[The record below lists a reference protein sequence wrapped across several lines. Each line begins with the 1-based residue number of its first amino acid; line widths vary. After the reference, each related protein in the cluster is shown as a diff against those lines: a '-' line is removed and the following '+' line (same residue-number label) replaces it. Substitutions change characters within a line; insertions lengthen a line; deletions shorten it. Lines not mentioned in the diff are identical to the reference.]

1 MATTHAPDAH
11 LVEDD
16 PDAHPSRERQ
26 YVIIA
31 LILAALTVVEVLT
44 YATPEL
50 FLGHDG
56 PVIVPALL
64 VLMVIKFWM
73 VVGFFMH
80 LRFDRKL
87 LTWAFYA
94 GLALAVAVYLAIL
107 TVFRFW
113 GEPSGHVVQPPGIPV
128 PPK

>member
-11 LVEDD
+11 LVDDD
-16 PDAHPSRERQ
+16 PDAHPNREKQ

-31 LILAALTVVEVLT
+31 VVLALLTVVEVLT
-44 YATPEL
+44 YTTPQL
-50 FLGHDG
+50 FGGHEG
-56 PVIVPALL
+56 KALVPILLALMA
-64 VLMVIKFWM
+64 VKFWF

-87 LTWAFYA
+87 LTWAFYS
-94 GLALAVAVYLAIL
+94 GLALAVAVFVAVL
-107 TVFRFW
+107 TAMRFW
-113 GEPSGHVVQPPGIPV
+113 GDPSTHVVQPPGVPV

>member
-1 MATTHAPDAH
+1 MATTHAADPNWI
-11 LVEDD
+11 EDD
-16 PDAHPSRERQ
+16 PDAHPGRERE

-50 FLGHDG
+50 FLGHEG
-56 PVIVPALL
+56 PVIVPALII
-64 VLMVIKFWM
+64 LMVIKFWM
-73 VVGFFMH
+73 VAGFFMH
-80 LRFDRKL
+80 LRFDKKL
-87 LTWAFYA
+87 LTWIFYA
-94 GLALAVAVYLAIL
+94 GLALAVAIYLAIL

-113 GEPSGHVVQPPGIPV
+113 GTPANHVVQPPGIPV